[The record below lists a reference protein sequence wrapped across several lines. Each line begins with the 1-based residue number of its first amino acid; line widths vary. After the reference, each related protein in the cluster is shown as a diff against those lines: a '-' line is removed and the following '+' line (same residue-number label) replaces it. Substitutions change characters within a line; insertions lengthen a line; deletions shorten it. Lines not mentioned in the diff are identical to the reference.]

1 MGTLVNM
8 STYNA
13 IVDLETQ
20 VAPKR
25 SSNMLVKA
33 LSVSAV
39 ALSMVLCYQAVSMA
53 NQQVAVEPL
62 VGGGFSMA
70 GVRPVS
76 RMAVAPMHSVSP
88 MNVGRFSKPSV
99 TKFSAVSRPQQLKVN
114 VEKKMSVGDL
124 KKEELDGKV
133 ALVRCDLNVP
143 LDGKT
148 ITDDTRIRASIPTI
162 KHLVESGAKVLL
174 TSHLGR
180 PKDGPEDK
188 FSLAPVAARLSEL
201 LGQDVTFVKD
211 CIGEPVKDAVSSM
224 SNGGVALLENVRF
237 YKEETKNDPDFAK
250 KLAEPAD
257 LFVNDAFGTAHR
269 AHGSTEGVTK
279 YLSPSVAGFLLQ
291 KELDYLDGAVSEPKR
306 PFAAIVGGSKVSSKI
321 GVIESLMEKVDK
333 IVIGGGMVFT
343 FLKARGLETGSSL
356 VEEDQL
362 ELAQKLEKI
371 AAEKGIDFILPSDV
385 IVADKFAAD
394 AATQT
399 VDVTAIPEGWMG
411 LDNGPKAT
419 AEIIEALSDCK
430 TAIWNG
436 PMGVFEFEAFSKG
449 TFDVADALADMPG
462 KGCTTI
468 IGGGDSVAAVEKAG
482 LADKMSHISTG
493 GGASL
498 ELLEGKVLPGVA
510 ALQEA

>member
-1 MGTLVNM
+1 MLALAAGSLAAF
-8 STYNA
+8 NA
-13 IVDLETQ
+13 PT
-20 VAPKR
+20 
-25 SSNMLVKA
+25 
-33 LSVSAV
+33 
-39 ALSMVLCYQAVSMA
+39 
-53 NQQVAVEPL
+53 
-62 VGGGFSMA
+62 
-70 GVRPVS
+70 
-76 RMAVAPMHSVSP
+76 
-88 MNVGRFSKPSV
+88 FSKLAAS
-99 TKFSAVSRPQQLKVN
+99 KVARASDI
-114 VEKKMSVGDL
+114 EMAKKSVGDL
-124 KKEELDGKV
+124 SEADLKGKV
-133 ALVRCDLNVP
+133 VLVRCDLNVP
-143 LDGKT
+143 LDDKT

-162 KHLVESGAKVLL
+162 EYLKKNGAKGLL
-174 TSHLGR
+174 SSHLGR

-188 FSLAPVAARLSEL
+188 FSLGPVAPRLSEL
-201 LGQDVTFVKD
+201 LGTEVKLAPD
-211 CIGEPVKDAVSSM
+211 CIGEGVKSCVDAMADGDVL
-224 SNGGVALLENVRF
+224 LLENTRF
-237 YKEETKNDPDFAK
+237 YKEEEKNVPEFAE
-250 KLAEPAD
+250 KLAASAD

-362 ELAQKLEKI
+362 DLAKKLEVM
-371 AAEKGIDFILPSDV
+371 AAEKGITFILPSDV

-399 VDVTAIPEGWMG
+399 VSVDAIPEGWMG
-411 LDNGPKAT
+411 LDNGPAAT
-419 AEIIEALSDCK
+419 KEIIEELSDCK
-430 TAIWNG
+430 TVIWNG

-449 TFDVADALADMPG
+449 TFDIADTLAELTP